1 MCWRVCVVLC
11 WFRITFVSGLNC
23 GLYLVHGRLLGLPDV
38 YTRLSL
44 PRTSIC
50 CTLLLCATKPVQ
62 DKPSKLFHLVLSH
75 ALFSSTCTLLHFMIL
90 SLHKATFLRGII
102 VGRTCS
108 ARFIINS
115 VFVNDLSN
123 LNILQVSNPSCLWT
137 CITLLGCTQQG
148 TVLGATSP
156 WAHHEHS
163 T

>member
-1 MCWRVCVVLC
+1 MFTLDFLCPGHPFVAHCFCV
-11 WFRITFVSGLNC
+11 
-23 GLYLVHGRLLGLPDV
+23 LPN
-38 YTRLSL
+38 LSL
-44 PRTSIC
+44 
-50 CTLLLCATKPVQ
+50 K

-123 LNILQVSNPSCLWT
+123 FKYLAS
-137 CITLLGCTQQG
+137 
-148 TVLGATSP
+148 
-156 WAHHEHS
+156 
-163 T
+163 